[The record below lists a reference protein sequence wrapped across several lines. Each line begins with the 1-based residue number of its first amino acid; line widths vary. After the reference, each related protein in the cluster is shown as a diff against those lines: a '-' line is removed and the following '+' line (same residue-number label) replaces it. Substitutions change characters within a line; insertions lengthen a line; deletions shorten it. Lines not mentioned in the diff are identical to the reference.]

1 LQIRT
6 SKSAEQFQA
15 KASGRERPFLGNFL
29 RNRSRHPHY
38 VGRQG
43 TYVAALVRLPLTQM
57 KRSAVDFGS
66 DAPVARRASVE
77 MIFAIEKRLASEF
90 RQERA
95 G

>member
-1 LQIRT
+1 
-6 SKSAEQFQA
+6 
-15 KASGRERPFLGNFL
+15 
-29 RNRSRHPHY
+29 
-38 VGRQG
+38 
-43 TYVAALVRLPLTQM
+43 M